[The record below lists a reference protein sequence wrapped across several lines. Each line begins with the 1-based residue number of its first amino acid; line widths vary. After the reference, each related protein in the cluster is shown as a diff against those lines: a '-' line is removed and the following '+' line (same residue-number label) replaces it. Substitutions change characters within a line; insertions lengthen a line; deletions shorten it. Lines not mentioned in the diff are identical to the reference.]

1 MSAPLFDRGRLRFRP
16 LGERRNKV
24 HIEQDH
30 VSPDAPPPGLSA
42 EARLRVAE
50 AAAAVRSGRAAG
62 RAVIL
67 AFGAHA
73 VKNGLAPVLIRL
85 AEQGWLTHLATN
97 GAGVI
102 HDWEFAYQG
111 ASSEDVRENLAR
123 GQFGLW
129 QETGLYLNL
138 ALAVGAHLGLGYG
151 EAVGSLVQREGLD
164 IPAAEALAEEV
175 RSLVGGQPEQAAAA
189 ADLLAVLHRLEV
201 PAGFLSVPHPWKR
214 FSLQAAAFRLGLP
227 FTAHPMFGQDIIY
240 SHPASSGAAVGRAAE
255 RDFLSFVSS
264 MAGLSGGV
272 YLSVGSAV
280 MSPMIFE
287 KALSMARNAALSEG
301 RRVEDFRIFVVDLAP
316 PSWDWVRDGEP
327 PPEHP
332 AYYLR
337 FMKTFSR
344 AGAPVAY
351 VQADNRAFLAGLCA
365 ELGGSPLWRR
375 GDSLP
380 G

>member
-1 MSAPLFDRGRLRFRP
+1 MAEELKPFDRRRLHFRP

-24 HIEQDH
+24 LIERDR
-30 VSPDAPPPGLSA
+30 VDPDAAPGPLSEQARSGIA
-42 EARLRVAE
+42 EAVTGIR
-50 AAAAVRSGRAAG
+50 AARKAG
-62 RAVIL
+62 RAVML
-67 AFGAHA
+67 AFGAHTI
-73 VKNGLAPVLIRL
+73 KNGLSPVLIRL
-85 AEQGWLTHLATN
+85 LESGWFTHLATN
-97 GAGVI
+97 GAGII

-111 ASSEDVRENLAR
+111 ASSEDVREYLAR

-138 ALAVGAHLGLGYG
+138 ALAVGAHAGLGYG

-164 IPAAEALAEEV
+164 LPTREALAAEV
-175 RSLVGGQPEQAAAA
+175 RSLAAERPEQAAAA
-189 ADLLAVLHRLEV
+189 ADLLAVLRRLAL
-201 PAGFLSVPHPWKR
+201 PSGFLSVPHPWKR
-214 FSLQAAAFRLGLP
+214 FGLQAAAFRLELP
-227 FTAHPMFGQDIIY
+227 FTAHPMFGHDIIY
-240 SHPASSGAAVGRAAE
+240 SHPASSGAAIGRAAE
-255 RDFLSFVSS
+255 RDFLAFVSS
-264 MAGLSGGV
+264 VAGLSGGV

-287 KALSMARNAALSEG
+287 KALSMARNAALAEG
-301 RRVEDFRIFVVDLAP
+301 RKVEDFRIFVVDLAP

-351 VQADNRAFLAGLCA
+351 VQADNRAFLAALCA
-365 ELGGSPLWRR
+365 ALG
-375 GDSLP
+375 
-380 G
+380 